1 MDKILLTSRIASA
14 QLQNLN
20 SAEAVQ
26 LVILFGDMV
35 AFSTPQAAKST
46 SIATLIKDQMANLMR
61 YAKGVVEQQKQARF
75 VFYLLEEKESSG
87 PQLLTEIHLFRY

>member
-35 AFSTPQAAKST
+35 AFSTPQAATST
-46 SIATLIKDQMANLMR
+46 LIATLIKDQTANLMR

-75 VFYLLEEKESSG
+75 CFFIY
-87 PQLLTEIHLFRY
+87 

>member
-20 SAEAVQ
+20 SAEAVH

-46 SIATLIKDQMANLMR
+46 LIATLIKAQMENLMR

-75 VFYLLEEKESSG
+75 DF
-87 PQLLTEIHLFRY
+87 LFTRGEGVLWAPTSN